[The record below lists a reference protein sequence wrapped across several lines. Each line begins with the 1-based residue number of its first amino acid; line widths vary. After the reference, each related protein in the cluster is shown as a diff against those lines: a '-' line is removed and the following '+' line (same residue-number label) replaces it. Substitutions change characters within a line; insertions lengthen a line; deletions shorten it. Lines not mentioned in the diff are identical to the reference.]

1 MKRIIRTS
9 LGLAVTGAL
18 LALLTACT
26 DESRYDQAICV
37 LIDESGTYSDQKQEV
52 VRILKREVLPAME
65 PGDTLLVIRIDGES
79 YEKENLEALMTLD
92 ARPSRANAQKLAL
105 AKKLDTLAR
114 RSRPSEHTDIPGAM
128 MLGNEYLGE
137 LASGSRVMLVFSD
150 MQEDLA
156 PGTQRNLSASEF
168 DGIWVAAMN
177 VKRLGSDN
185 ADPSLF
191 RQRLAAWEHRILAA
205 GGLGWR
211 TFMDASKLAD
221 YLGEVRAATRHRDPT
236 PDRRERA
243 PA

>member
-1 MKRIIRTS
+1 MKSAFRTS
-9 LGLAVTGAL
+9 LGAILAATL

-79 YEKENLEALMTLD
+79 YEKENVEALMTLD
-92 ARPSRANAQKLAL
+92 TRPSRANAQKLAL
-105 AKKLDTLAR
+105 ARKLDLFALQN
-114 RSRPSEHTDIPGAM
+114 RPSEHTDIPGAM
-128 MLGNEYLGE
+128 MLGNEYLAE

-150 MQEDLA
+150 MKEDLA
-156 PGTQRNLSASEF
+156 PGTRRNLSPSEF
-168 DGIWVAAMN
+168 DGVWVAAMN

-191 RQRLAAWEHRILAA
+191 RQRLAAWEHRVLES

-221 YLGEVRAATRHRDPT
+221 YLGEVRASMRQRT
-236 PDRRERA
+236 PVPA
-243 PA
+243 PSEHSPV